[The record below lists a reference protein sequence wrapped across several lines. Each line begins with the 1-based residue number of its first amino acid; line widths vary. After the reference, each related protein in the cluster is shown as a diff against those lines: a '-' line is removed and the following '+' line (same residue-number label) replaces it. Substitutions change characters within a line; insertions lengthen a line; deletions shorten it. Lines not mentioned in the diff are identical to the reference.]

1 MNRRPQRP
9 RHLVAWIAAVGLLLR
24 VLVPAL
30 LPALAA
36 PPVLAVTL
44 CSLSPGAPL
53 LVAVGK
59 PAPATD
65 LPAAGHC
72 PFCQL
77 AHTPFVPAAAA
88 PALTPAGGGD
98 VHHATVA
105 AAVPAVA
112 RTAPP
117 PARAPPLHA

>member
-1 MNRRPQRP
+1 MTRRPQRP
-9 RHLVAWIAAVGLLLR
+9 PRLVAWIAAVGLLLR

-53 LVAVGK
+53 LVVVGK

-72 PFCQL
+72 PFCKL

-88 PALTPAGGGD
+88 PALTPAAGRD
-98 VHHATVA
+98 AHQAPVATTAPTVA
-105 AAVPAVA
+105 RA
-112 RTAPP
+112 APP
-117 PARAPPLHA
+117 PARAPPLPA